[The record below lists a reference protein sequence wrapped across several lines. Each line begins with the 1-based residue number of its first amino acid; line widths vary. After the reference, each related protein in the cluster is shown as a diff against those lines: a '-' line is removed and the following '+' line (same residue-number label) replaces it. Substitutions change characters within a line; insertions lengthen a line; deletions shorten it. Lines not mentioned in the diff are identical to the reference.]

1 MISQTQSHKRMS
13 AFTPPQAARLAL
25 AALMSSAPLAAAP
38 PPLELPAPQPAPSP
52 PQAPLELPPAAT
64 PTPTPSP
71 TPPPSPPAAQPSP
84 AATPDAA
91 DALRAL
97 APSPAPVDEAAAA
110 PEPAESEEADETPLL
125 PPENEPLPQA
135 PSSAVGDSVWPA
147 WWPWAAG
154 ALAGLGALLAALVL
168 LRRRQP
174 KVLQLAAPAKSA
186 AAGATGSADAVPA
199 RLDCQLDIL
208 SASRSLMM
216 FTIEYRLEIANRSTR
231 AVRDLQVTTR
241 LGYPGR
247 TGEEAA
253 LAPGA
258 EHGEILPRIGPH
270 QSRSV
275 TGTLRLPLSEI
286 APIRQ
291 GASPLLIPLIHLIL
305 EGAGYPRET
314 RVFVAGTPS
323 PANLGRLQPIRLD
336 TTPGGIAGVRALPVN
351 AP

>member
-1 MISQTQSHKRMS
+1 MISQTHSHKRMS

-25 AALMSSAPLAAAP
+25 AALMSSATLAAAP
-38 PPLELPAPQPAPSP
+38 PPLELPAPQPAPPSAT
-52 PQAPLELPPAAT
+52 APLELPPAAT
-64 PTPTPSP
+64 PTPTPAA
-71 TPPPSPPAAQPSP
+71 TPAPAP
-84 AATPDAA
+84 AATPGAA
-91 DALRAL
+91 QTPGVL
-97 APSPAPVDEAAAA
+97 APSPAPVDEAVAAPAAA
-110 PEPAESEEADETPLL
+110 ESDAADETPL
-125 PPENEPLPQA
+125 PPPPQSEPLPQA
-135 PSSAVGDSVWPA
+135 PSSALGGSVWPA

-323 PANLGRLQPIRLD
+323 PANLGRLQPIRLG
-336 TTPGGIAGVRALPVN
+336 TAPGGIAGVRALPVN